1 MSSMHVAIY
10 ETALTVEVLVII
22 DIFISISLVKMVR
35 F

>member
-1 MSSMHVAIY
+1 MSSVYVVIY
-10 ETALTVEVLVII
+10 ETALTVKVLVII